1 MKPLF
6 ALAAAVALGPSPSFP
21 APKLM
26 GTTPEMKCDWGPVA
40 EYKADKALLVIKTDA
55 GPFELGIGSGVKFAS
70 VDGKPLGSV
79 AAIRPGQRVRAYY
92 VVDAKRGA
100 GALEVDV
107 IPEAAPAQ

>member
-1 MKPLF
+1 MKAIF
-6 ALAAAVALGPSPSFP
+6 ALAAAVAMAPSPPFP

-26 GTTPEMKCDWGPVA
+26 GTTPDMKCDWGPVT
-40 EYKADKALLVIKTDA
+40 EYRADKALLVIQTAA

-79 AAIRPGQRVRAYY
+79 AAIKPGQRVRAYY
-92 VVDAKRGA
+92 VVDVKRGA

-107 IPEAAPAQ
+107 IPDAPPAQ